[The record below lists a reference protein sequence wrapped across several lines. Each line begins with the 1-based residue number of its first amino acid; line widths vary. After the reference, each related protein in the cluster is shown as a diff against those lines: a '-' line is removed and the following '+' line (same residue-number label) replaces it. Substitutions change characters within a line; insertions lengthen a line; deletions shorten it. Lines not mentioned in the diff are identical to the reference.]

1 MDEEVWRDVVGYE
14 GLYMVSNFG
23 NVKSLERFVDRE
35 DGKVNHVLEKLMKV
49 RYNSRNGRPEVHLY
63 KNGKPKLV
71 KVYRI
76 VAEAFIENDDIVNKT
91 CINHKDG
98 CVANCK
104 VDNLEWCTYS
114 ENLQHSYDELNRPIN
129 KTSVRRRNVIAI
141 NKKDGSKNTYSSI
154 TQASKATGIS
164 CTQIR
169 RIAEYECTNENYIF
183 IVEGL
188 N

>member
-23 NVKSLERFVDRE
+23 RVKSVERFVDRE
-35 DGKVNHVLEKLMKV
+35 DGKVNHVLEKLITV
-49 RYNSRNGRPEVHLY
+49 RYNSRTGRPEVGLH
-63 KNGKPKLV
+63 KNGKRKLV
-71 KVYRI
+71 KLYRI
-76 VAEAFIENDDIVNKT
+76 VAEAFIENDDVVNKT
-91 CINHKDG
+91 CVNHKDG
-98 CVANCK
+98 CVVNCK
-104 VDNLEWCTYS
+104 ANNLEWCTYS
-114 ENLQHSYDELNRPIN
+114 ENLQHSYDELNRAIN
-129 KTSVRRRNVIAI
+129 KPSVRRRNVIVI
-141 NKKDGSKNTYSSI
+141 NKKDGSKNTYASI